1 VLLVDVPVELQ
12 IERAT
17 ARDGNTPEQ
26 ILSIINAQMSRDE
39 KRNRADI
46 VFDNSLSEDS
56 IASRVLQLHQQ
67 FLAKAGKQ

>member
-26 ILSIINAQMSRDE
+26 ILSIINAQMSRED

-67 FLAKAGKQ
+67 FLTKAGKQ

>member
-1 VLLVDVPVELQ
+1 
-12 IERAT
+12 
-17 ARDGNTPEQ
+17 
-26 ILSIINAQMSRDE
+26 MSRED

-67 FLAKAGKQ
+67 FLAKAGSQ